1 MTTGWDSFDEAS
13 CRVMDLSISDLGI
26 RCMRDGE
33 DQFNKEYC
41 RILKPWRFFK
51 GKRRAF
57 IELSANTGGP
67 DG

>member
-13 CRVMDLSISDLGI
+13 CRVIDLSISDLGI

-41 RILKPWRFFK
+41 RILKPWRIFK

-57 IELSANTGGP
+57 MELSCQHRRP
-67 DG
+67 